1 MSDSEDP
8 NKELDRFKKELK
20 KKKQKLTVPE
30 EFLDGANS
38 YDDKLTLVKILTE
51 KEKMR
56 VLLIIK
62 SMLSDA
68 VNKRDKK

>member
-8 NKELDRFKKELK
+8 NKELDKFKKELK
-20 KKKQKLTVPE
+20 KKKQKLIVPE